1 MTDRVIEIFA
11 LPEMPGA
18 SKELIRLV
26 SRIGLP
32 GVENGF
38 QGVFPQG
45 RKYHMNVIGHHEQSE
60 EWVALS
66 VKGADGI
73 RHNFGDPRVAHIT
86 VAQSVVEALLGF
98 LKDRA

>member
-1 MTDRVIEIFA
+1 MTDQVIEIFA

-38 QGVFPQG
+38 QGVFAQG
-45 RKYHMNVIGHHEQSE
+45 RKYHMNVIGHHAPDPEL
-60 EWVALS
+60 VALS
-66 VKGADGI
+66 VKVADGI
-73 RHNFGDPRVAHIT
+73 RHNFGDAKVAH
-86 VAQSVVEALLGF
+86 VAAAQPVVETLLSL